1 MTGSRS
7 DAVERTLADIED
19 RVLDEV
25 WIGQRRAVVHGVLTV
40 LLMVVTAVWWID
52 AAGEV
57 SARGP
62 NRVPTVTA
70 IVLTLA
76 SAASGLALGLRRFR
90 GCCAAAYTCGLGAA
104 IGIGAFWW
112 LRTGRPGA
120 TLTWL
125 MIADVAVVLL
135 TVGWLSVV
143 LTPIERSQPEMRLSG
158 VRREPH
164 RTR

>member
-1 MTGSRS
+1 LPGSRR
-7 DAVERTLADIED
+7 DTVERTLADIED
-19 RVLDEV
+19 RVLGEV
-25 WIGQRRAVVHGVLTV
+25 WIGHRRAVAHGVLTL
-40 LLMVVTAVWWID
+40 LLMVMTAVWWID
-52 AAGEV
+52 VVSGV
-57 SARGP
+57 SAPGP

-70 IVLTLA
+70 IVLSLA

-90 GCCAAAYTCGLGAA
+90 GCCAAAYTCGLGAV

-135 TVGWLSVV
+135 TAGWLSVV
-143 LTPIERSQPEMRLSG
+143 ITPIEWSQPDMRRSG

>member
-7 DAVERTLADIED
+7 DDVERTLADIED
-19 RVLDEV
+19 RVLEEV
-25 WIGQRRAVVHGVLTV
+25 WIGQRRAVVHSVLTL
-40 LLMVVTAVWWID
+40 LLMVMTAVWWID
-52 AAGEV
+52 AVSEV
-57 SARGP
+57 SAHVP

-90 GCCAAAYTCGLGAA
+90 GCCAATYTCGLGAV

-112 LRTGRPGA
+112 LRPGRPGA

-125 MIADVAVVLL
+125 MIADLATVLL
-135 TVGWLSVV
+135 TAGWLSVV
-143 LTPIERSQPEMRLSG
+143 ITPIERSQPEMRRSG